1 MRITLKG
8 DGGILEQ
15 VFQGRSLL
23 AEKDFTREELEY
35 LIDFSAHLKDLK
47 KRLESERTLLIEKL
61 KGNDLSIDD
70 SETPDPVDLAV
81 RNYSKNVMLAVSENE
96 SRQLTEVDE
105 ALLRLEDD
113 EYGNCQNCE
122 KPINPKRLA
131 AIPWARYCLDCQELV
146 EQGLLDE
153 E

>member
-1 MRITLKG
+1 MSKLN
-8 DGGILEQ
+8 
-15 VFQGRSLL
+15 
-23 AEKDFTREELEY
+23 
-35 LIDFSAHLKDLK
+35 LKDLK
-47 KRLESERTLLIEKL
+47 KRLTDERTLLIEKL

-96 SRQLTEVDE
+96 SRQLAEIDQ
-105 ALLRLEDD
+105 ALVRIEDD

-122 KPINPKRLA
+122 KPINPKRLQ
-131 AIPWARYCLDCQELV
+131 AIPWARYCLDCQELQ